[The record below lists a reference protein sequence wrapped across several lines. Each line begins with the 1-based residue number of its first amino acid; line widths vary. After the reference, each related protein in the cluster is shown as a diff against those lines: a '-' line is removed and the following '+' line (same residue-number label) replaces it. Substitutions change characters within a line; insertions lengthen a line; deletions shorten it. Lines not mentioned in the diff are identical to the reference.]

1 MSSKKAFIDYQARAA
16 EFAVGDTVLLPVF
29 TRGNR
34 YAPHIGIVTAVL
46 DKIGFIDVETPYGNI
61 RFSAEELVPDN
72 RIDVPPTYLQDTSYS
87 SWELERARRIADR
100 YARNRLAS
108 VAIKATELRKEGMS
122 EMKTYDVLSQAN
134 AEVYGDHEVK
144 QGVRFA
150 FEAEPM
156 TKTAIYWRAKG
167 RRYMPSKKEVEC
179 GVFACP
185 SCRADLHKTHYKK
198 HTKLYVCKEC
208 LFTIR
213 PKDLLTPG
221 QEIVEVEDALTE
233 KSPVD
238 FFSANDP
245 LLRAIVGDK
254 SK

>member
-1 MSSKKAFIDYQARAA
+1 MSNKTSYIDYQARAA

-34 YAPHIGIVTAVL
+34 YAPQIGVVTAVL
-46 DKIGFIDVETPYGNI
+46 DKIGFVDVETPYGNI
-61 RFSAEELVPDN
+61 RFSAEEIIPDN
-72 RIDVPPTYLQDTSYS
+72 RIDVPATYLQDTSYS
-87 SWELERARRIADR
+87 SWELERARKVADR

-108 VAIKATELRKEGMS
+108 VAVKATELRHEGMS
-122 EMKTYDVLSQAN
+122 EMQTYDALYLANSQSF
-134 AEVYGDHEVK
+134 GDHEVRE
-144 QGVRFA
+144 GVRFA
-150 FEAEPM
+150 FGGEPL

-167 RRYMPSKKEVEC
+167 RRYMPSKREVES
-179 GVFACP
+179 GTFACP
-185 SCRADLHKTHYKK
+185 NCREDLHETHYKK

-213 PKDLLTPG
+213 PKDLLSPG
-221 QEIVEVEDALTE
+221 EEISICDEDFVE
-233 KSPVD
+233 KSPID

-245 LLRAIVGDK
+245 LLRAVVGDK